1 VGGVVWRFRNKFTQA
16 GSRTSPPSH
25 KSNGLFVHS
34 LNFFFEEIAL
44 AICNGDGIAMVR
56 RHSNDGCV
64 AVNRGGALSTPGVFQ
79 RHTVR
84 DFPVFSPTVA
94 ADGSRSWRLP
104 RRDGLRLRT
113 TPASRRAKPLH
124 CLTHPHGQSAFTAPF
139 LQPLRILLTPTPP
152 PPPQAP
158 RAIQLILPCPPRYP
172 CEVCE

>member
-1 VGGVVWRFRNKFTQA
+1 
-16 GSRTSPPSH
+16 
-25 KSNGLFVHS
+25 
-34 LNFFFEEIAL
+34 
-44 AICNGDGIAMVR
+44 MVR

-152 PPPQAP
+152 PVIPPLMFPEAEKMFFDL
-158 RAIQLILPCPPRYP
+158 AVFYVFFSIGKLKFS
-172 CEVCE
+172 